1 MKIPVFS
8 SKCFWD
14 KNSGIVFQT
23 TSLNIL
29 RAWQANQGAL
39 AILEQSQAL
48 REEYLSNHHVGSRL
62 DREAWNKLQS
72 EVPSVEDCVVYK
84 NAAANDDDEDCEEG
98 GNRHPWLVGVV
109 LSKEKS
115 ASEGY
120 EFRVHEMGWNTD
132 TFSQNNKYALWF
144 KETKKAKKQKPAGK
158 AASKVS
164 KAPAEYV
171 TLDVYETNKRK
182 IHPDMAY
189 IDTIRAKISTG
200 MRIVESTITFAN
212 LAWWGKKPSVLKAD
226 GSLRNE
232 VLKELSSNKRIKWQ
246 LPKGWF
252 TCLPWHIRLIFLLQL
267 AAVEK
272 AKRKHTNKGSCEC

>member
-1 MKIPVFS
+1 MKIPEFFS
-8 SKCFWD
+8 KQQVLIFC
-14 KNSGIVFQT
+14 V
-23 TSLNIL
+23 L
-29 RAWQANQGAL
+29 WQANQGAL

-120 EFRVHEMGWNTD
+120 VFRVHEMGWNTD
-132 TFSQNNKYALWF
+132 LFSQNNKYALWF

-252 TCLPWHIRLIFLLQL
+252 TCLPCHIRLIFLLQL